1 MKNPR
6 SDVHSCCSSSSVALK
21 YVVGSAFV
29 LTASQSQAAT
39 MVSDE
44 NRTLTFGV
52 FAFLFMVTIAIT
64 FWAARKNNSVKDFY
78 TAGGAIS
85 GRMNGLAIAGDYLSA
100 AAFLGVSGLIA
111 LYGLDGITYV
121 IGFFI
126 SFIPVL
132 LLVAEPCRNL
142 GTYTLGDVLAFRNN
156 FRASKLAVAISSVL
170 VALFYMVP
178 QIVGGAVIIAALIG
192 IPFEISVVSVGGL
205 MLVYVLFGGM
215 RATTS
220 VQILKATLLIS
231 FCFVLVV
238 LSWAPY
244 GFNIS
249 AFFSDVVASTGVQ
262 KHVLGTLLN
271 GVSSMSVEQAGQRF
285 MEPGLYLKNPIEQ
298 ISLSLA
304 LVLGTAAMPHILMRF
319 FTVRDAQ
326 QARTSALTAMLLIG
340 LCHLFIIVIGFSA
353 ALNLGPFA
361 IISMDKGGNLA
372 APMLAQFLGGGPDSL
387 AGNLMLAFV
396 AAVSFATIVAVVAG
410 LTLAAA
416 STLAHDVYVGA
427 VRQGKATEKEQATA
441 AKIATLSIAGIAILI
456 GISAKG
462 QNVAQLVGLGYAVAA
477 SANLPALLLTLY
489 WRRCSTAGVV
499 AGLIGGT
506 VLSIGLVLVSPN
518 MAYPLQ
524 QKQTAMTAAAL
535 AETKLSQI
543 DNRTVI
549 ATAEDRTKLVTE
561 AAAQH
566 RIASQIEDSAAS
578 IVGLSQPLIQLRN
591 PGLISIP
598 IGFLFVVFF
607 SLLIPSKLSESRWV
621 EFSVR
626 RETGLG
632 VAKAAQH

>member
-1 MKNPR
+1 MTQTNRTNRLATLRGSTAFKA
-6 SDVHSCCSSSSVALK
+6 CMGLAAL
-21 YVVGSAFV
+21 
-29 LTASQSQAAT
+29 LTASQGNAAT
-39 MVSDE
+39 LVSE
-44 NRTLTFGV
+44 ANRPLTFGV
-52 FAFLFMVTIAIT
+52 FAALFLITLGIT
-64 FWAARKNNSVKDFY
+64 FWAARKNSSVKDFY
-78 TAGGAIS
+78 TAGGALS
-85 GRMNGLAIAGDYLSA
+85 GRINGLAIAGDYLSA

-111 LYGLDGITYV
+111 IYGLDGITYV
-121 IGFFI
+121 IGFFV

-132 LLVAEPCRNL
+132 LLIAEPCRNL
-142 GTYTLGDVLAFRNN
+142 GKYTLGDVLAFRNN
-156 FRASKLAVAISSVL
+156 FRASKFAVAISSVL

-192 IPFEISVVSVGGL
+192 IPFEISVVSVGVL

-220 VQILKATLLIS
+220 VQILKATLLIA
-231 FCFVLVV
+231 FCFLLVV

-249 AFFSDVVASTGVQ
+249 AFFSDLVGSSAVQ

-271 GVSSMSVEQAGQRF
+271 GVSELSAEQAGQRF
-285 MEPGLYLKNPIEQ
+285 MEPGLYLKNPLEQ

-326 QARTSALTAMLLIG
+326 SARTSALTAMLLIG

-353 ALNLGPFA
+353 ALHLGPFA
-361 IISMDKGGNLA
+361 ITAMDKGGNLA
-372 APMLAQFLGGGPDSL
+372 APMLAQFLGGGADSL
-387 AGNLMLAFV
+387 LGNLMLAFV

-427 VRQGKATEKEQATA
+427 VRQGKATEGEQATA
-441 AKIATLSIAGIAILI
+441 ARLATLAIAVIAICV

-489 WRRCSTAGVV
+489 WRRCSTAGVI
-499 AGLIGGT
+499 AGLLGGT

-518 MAYPLQ
+518 MSYPLQ
-524 QKQTAMTAAAL
+524 QKQVALAAA
-535 AETKLSQI
+535 AKSQAKIELI
-543 DNRTVI
+543 DKGALV
-549 ATAEDRTKLVTE
+549 ATATEREQLLNDVTKQQAT
-561 AAAQH
+561 
-566 RIASQIEDSAAS
+566 ASLIPDSATS
-578 IVGLSQPLIQLRN
+578 LIGLREPWVQLRN

-598 IGFLFVVFF
+598 LGFALVILF
-607 SLLIPSKLSESRWV
+607 SLLFPSQLSLSRWV

-632 VAKAAQH
+632 VAQAAQH